1 MSLLLSLSLSLSLSP
16 SDNCKK
22 CALVF
27 DDVIS
32 SCEIINCQSTQVQ
45 VRYNRVEPPKQDPL
59 NKEHLSYI
67 GQLALHIIMP
77 IHYYTTSE

>member
-1 MSLLLSLSLSLSLSP
+1 MSSIERGSTLRKYSVCSFHSCVSENEARHYQGHSFSLSLP
-16 SDNCKK
+16 ISDNCKK

-45 VRYNRVEPPKQDPL
+45 VQYNTMRPL
-59 NKEHLSYI
+59 K
-67 GQLALHIIMP
+67 
-77 IHYYTTSE
+77 

>member
-1 MSLLLSLSLSLSLSP
+1 MSLLLSLSLSLSP

-22 CALVF
+22 CALVY

-45 VRYNRVEPPKQDPL
+45 VRYNRVKPLKQDPL
-59 NKEHLSYI
+59 NKEHLSYYRTI
-67 GQLALHIIMP
+67 GSPYNYANTLL
-77 IHYYTTSE
+77 YYL